1 MAENYVPVSDE
12 DRRWAAST
20 PEGGLVFRGTFAPA
34 PSFLN
39 DPCGEAIECPT
50 TRCGRYSALLMLRA
64 TALTPSV
71 RNRPVRPNPAVGGL
85 EH

>member
-39 DPCGEAIECPT
+39 DPCGEAIRVPYYEMWKVL
-50 TRCGRYSALLMLRA
+50 GIVDV
-64 TALTPSV
+64 V
-71 RNRPVRPNPAVGGL
+71 R
-85 EH
+85 HSTDS